1 MRLWKTQI
9 DDDPGSN
16 TIVLENG
23 MHARIT
29 VLVSKSLLFIA

>member
-1 MRLWKTQI
+1 MRLWKTQAY
-9 DDDPGSN
+9 DDPGSN

-23 MHARIT
+23 MYARIT